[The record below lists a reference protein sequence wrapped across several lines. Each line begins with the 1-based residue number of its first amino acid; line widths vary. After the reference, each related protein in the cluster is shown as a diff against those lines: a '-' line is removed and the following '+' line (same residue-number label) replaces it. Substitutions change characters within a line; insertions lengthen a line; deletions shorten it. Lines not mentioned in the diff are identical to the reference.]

1 MLSAETLWAR
11 EAYILF
17 AMVILDISATSFVI
31 PASSP
36 VIPAK
41 AGIHCTRIST
51 PSTTTDLLDYL

>member
-1 MLSAETLWAR
+1 
-11 EAYILF
+11 
-17 AMVILDISATSFVI
+17 VILDISATSF
-31 PASSP
+31 

>member
-1 MLSAETLWAR
+1 
-11 EAYILF
+11 
-17 AMVILDISATSFVI
+17 MVILDISATSFVI